1 MNIVLIFNRL
11 LRNTNLK
18 QMKYCNTFRM
28 EIYYLLY
35 LEYHLKKERNHRN
48 KKKPRLYFVELLN
61 EIEMISMY
69 DDLID
74 LLIYI

>member
-1 MNIVLIFNRL
+1 
-11 LRNTNLK
+11 LK

>member
-35 LEYHLKKERNHRN
+35 LEYHVKKERNHRN